1 MKLKEITN
9 FLEEHAPMQL
19 QEDYDNA
26 GLLTG
31 SPEKDITKALIT
43 LDVTAA
49 VMEEAINNGCELII
63 AHHPMIFKA
72 IKRLTGQ
79 TETEQLIIKAI
90 KNDLA
95 VYAFHTNL
103 DNVSNGVNGILAE
116 KLGLKNTRILSV
128 KPGKL
133 RKLVTFCPVNYAEKV
148 REAIFNAG
156 AGHIGNYDS
165 CSYNL
170 EGEGTFRGLEG
181 ANPFVGKKG
190 EDRKSTR
197 LNSSHTDISRMPSSA

>member
-103 DNVSNGVNGILAE
+103 DNISNGVNGILAE

-148 REAIFNAG
+148 REAIFKAG

-181 ANPFVGKKG
+181 ANPFC
-190 EDRKSTR
+190 R
-197 LNSSHTDISRMPSSA
+197 